1 MGEQSCASR
10 RAVESRSAR
19 REGGWGSR
27 GRVPRDVAYGL
38 VLPRIT
44 PITIHHDVP
53 RRIATRPAVSPLVC
67 FHRCASPRAAAP
79 PDNAASRHRRSTAS
93 PPRPRRPR
101 APAHQHTST
110 PAHQHT
116 STPAHQHTS
125 TPAHQHTS
133 TPARQ
138 HTSTPAHQPCAAVAL
153 RHYLPAARATPPM
166 VRARP
171 LRAFIDSRRAC
182 DPRAARGRAG
192 TWPRHRAGAPA
203 SSERTPKP

>member
-79 PDNAASRHRRSTAS
+79 PDNAASRHRRITAS
-93 PPRPRRPR
+93 LHHRIASHPR
-101 APAHQHTST
+101 TST

-125 TPAHQHTS
+125 TPAHQ
-133 TPARQ
+133 
-138 HTSTPAHQPCAAVAL
+138 PCAAAAL